1 MDQALEDAIA
11 ATEAEKEQVVSLNAE
26 LEALSE
32 ALADDSAGAE
42 KLVRTIRLLMCLGN
56 AFARCHLWKCFYVLA
71 RRKTCLSVSLF
82 CSPLSCLSE
91 ASDEK
96 IATACLSF
104 SSPFCPPPPKSMSS
118 L

>member
-42 KLVRTIRLLMCLGN
+42 KLVWTICLLMCLGN
-56 AFARCHLWKCFYVLA
+56 AFVHG
-71 RRKTCLSVSLF
+71 
-82 CSPLSCLSE
+82 
-91 ASDEK
+91 
-96 IATACLSF
+96 
-104 SSPFCPPPPKSMSS
+104 
-118 L
+118 

>member
-1 MDQALEDAIA
+1 MLPPIKVHRTTHLFFRVPQAGVDQALEDAIA

-56 AFARCHLWKCFYVLA
+56 AFCNG
-71 RRKTCLSVSLF
+71 
-82 CSPLSCLSE
+82 
-91 ASDEK
+91 
-96 IATACLSF
+96 
-104 SSPFCPPPPKSMSS
+104 
-118 L
+118 

>member
-42 KLVRTIRLLMCLGN
+42 KLVRTIRLLLIS
-56 AFARCHLWKCFYVLA
+56 RPWKCW
-71 RRKTCLSVSLF
+71 CLENALF
-82 CSPLSCLSE
+82 
-91 ASDEK
+91 SDG
-96 IATACLSF
+96 LQMF
-104 SSPFCPPPPKSMSS
+104 SRGKA
-118 L
+118 